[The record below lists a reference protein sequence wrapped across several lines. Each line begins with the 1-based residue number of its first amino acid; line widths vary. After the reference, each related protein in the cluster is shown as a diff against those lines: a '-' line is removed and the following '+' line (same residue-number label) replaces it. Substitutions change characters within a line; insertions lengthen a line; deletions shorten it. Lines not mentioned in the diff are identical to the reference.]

1 MLIELRIL
9 NFAVIESLSLRLEA
23 GLNALTGET
32 GAGKS
37 IIVGAL
43 SLLLGERASADVVRT
58 GAERASVEGVF
69 DVSAYPAIVGALAE
83 QGIEPEDGIL
93 ILRREVA
100 AEGRNRAW
108 INGAA
113 STANLVGEIGRQLV
127 DLHGQHEYQTLLRR
141 SEQRRI
147 LDAYADAVPLATEV
161 EEAHA
166 RWRASLRELDALDE
180 RRRETEQRKD
190 FLRFQAEEIE
200 KAELHEGE
208 EEELEAEAARLDHAE
223 ELARLSNSLHL
234 ELYAADESLSSRLG
248 EMRRTLDHLVRIDPS
263 QQDAHEMLA
272 AALYNLE
279 ELGRRMGEYATA
291 IEGDPARLDFI
302 RSRLDRI
309 HRLKLKYAGTISE
322 VIATGA
328 AARAE
333 LDTLDRAAFERRQLE
348 QAVDEA
354 RTAFIQA
361 SAKLSAARARGA
373 RRLSKAVGAMLP
385 QLGMDG
391 CTMEVVLESLNQ
403 PTTHGAED
411 IEYRISLNKG
421 FEPRALARIASGGEL
436 SRVMLALKTI
446 LAGLDV
452 VPTLVFDEVDAGIGG
467 KVAHAVGD
475 KLRDVARDR
484 QVFVITHLPQ
494 IASRAQHHLLVKKDE
509 RDERTTT
516 TVEELHG
523 DARVTE
529 LARLLGGDPESE
541 ASLAHAK
548 ELLAEKTA

>member
-58 GAERASVEGVF
+58 GASRASVEGVF
-69 DVSAYPAIVGALAE
+69 DVSAYPAVVSALAE
-83 QGIEPEDGIL
+83 QGIETEDGVL

-113 STANLVGEIGRQLV
+113 STAALVGEIGRQLV

-147 LDAYADAVPLATEV
+147 LDAYADALPLAAEV

-166 RWRASLRELDALDE
+166 RWRGSLRELEALDA
-180 RRRETEQRKD
+180 RRREAEQRKD

-200 KAELHEGE
+200 KAELREGE
-208 EEELEAEAARLDHAE
+208 EEELESEAARLDHAE

-291 IEGDPARLDFI
+291 IEGDP
-302 RSRLDRI
+302 SRLDLIRGRLDRL

-322 VIATGA
+322 VIAVGA

-348 QAVDEA
+348 QAADEA
-354 RTAFIQA
+354 RKAFVQT
-361 SAKLSAARARGA
+361 SARLSAARARAA
-373 RRLSKAVGAMLP
+373 RRLSKAVGTILP

-391 CTMEVVLESLNQ
+391 GTMEVVLESLDE

-411 IEYRISLNKG
+411 VEYRISLNKG

-446 LAGLDV
+446 LSGLDV

-509 RDERTTT
+509 SDERTTT
-516 TVEELHG
+516 TVDELHG
-523 DARVTE
+523 DARVAE

-548 ELLAEKTA
+548 ELLAQKSA

>member
-69 DVSAYPAIVGALAE
+69 DLSAYPAIVGALAE

-113 STANLVGEIGRQLV
+113 STAALVGAIGRQLV

-147 LDAYADAVPLATEV
+147 LDAYADALPLATEV

-200 KAELHEGE
+200 KAELRAGE
-208 EEELEAEAARLDHAE
+208 EGELEAEAARLDHAE

-291 IEGDPARLDFI
+291 IEGDPTRLDYI

-333 LDTLDRAAFERRQLE
+333 LDTLDRAGFERRQLE

-385 QLGMDG
+385 QLGMEG
-391 CTMEVVLESLNQ
+391 GTMEVVLESLDE
-403 PTTHGAED
+403 PTKHGAED

-446 LAGLDV
+446 LAGLDA

-523 DARVTE
+523 DARVAE

>member
-9 NFAVIESLSLRLEA
+9 NFAVIESLSLRLEP

-43 SLLLGERASADVVRT
+43 SLLLGERASADVVRA

-69 DVSAYPAIVGALAE
+69 DVSAQPAVAAALAE
-83 QGIEPEDGIL
+83 QGIETEDGLL

-113 STANLVGEIGRQLV
+113 STAALVGTIGRQLV

-147 LDAYADAVPLATEV
+147 LDAYADALPLAHGV
-161 EEAHA
+161 ERAHA
-166 RWRASLRELDALDE
+166 HWRAAVHELAALDE

-200 KAELHEGE
+200 AAELRSDE
-208 EEELEAEAARLDHAE
+208 ESELEAEASRLDHAE
-223 ELARLSNSLHL
+223 ELARLSSTLHHA
-234 ELYAADESLSSRLG
+234 LYAADESLSSRLG
-248 EMRRTLDHLVRIDPS
+248 ELRRTLDHLVRIDAS

-272 AALYNLE
+272 AALSNVE
-279 ELGRRMGEYATA
+279 ELGRRMGDYATA
-291 IEGDPARLDFI
+291 IEADPARLEYI
-302 RSRLDRI
+302 RRRLDRI
-309 HRLKLKYAGTISE
+309 HRLKVKYGATVEEVVAAGE
-322 VIATGA
+322 R
-328 AARAE
+328 ARAE
-333 LDTLDRAAFERRQLE
+333 LDTLDRAEFERRQLE
-348 QAVDEA
+348 QA
-354 RTAFIQA
+354 
-361 SAKLSAARARGA
+361 AARAHEAFLAAAGA
-373 RRLSKAVGAMLP
+373 LSKARSAAAQRLSSAVGAILP

-391 CTMEVVLESLNQ
+391 GSMDVVLEPLAE
-403 PTTHGAED
+403 PAGHGAED
-411 IEYRISLNKG
+411 VEFRIALNRG
-421 FEPRALARIASGGEL
+421 FEPRPLARIASGGEL

-446 LAGLDV
+446 LAGLDD

-467 KVAHAVGD
+467 RVAHAVGE

-494 IASRAQHHLLVKKDE
+494 IAARAQHHLLVRKEE
-509 RDERTTT
+509 RSGRTAT
-516 TVEELHG
+516 TVEELRD
-523 DARVTE
+523 DARIAE
-529 LARLLGGDPESE
+529 LARLLGGDPES
-541 ASLAHAK
+541 ATSLAHAR
-548 ELLAEKTA
+548 ELLA

>member
-69 DVSAYPAIVGALAE
+69 DVSAYPAIVSALAE

-113 STANLVGEIGRQLV
+113 STAALVGEIGRQLV

-147 LDAYADAVPLATEV
+147 LDAYADALPLATEV
-161 EEAHA
+161 EEAHG

-200 KAELHEGE
+200 KAELREGE

-291 IEGDPARLDFI
+291 IEGDPSRLDFI

-385 QLGMDG
+385 QLGMEG
-391 CTMEVVLESLNQ
+391 GTMEVVLESLDQ

-446 LAGLDV
+446 LAGLDA

-523 DARVTE
+523 DARVAE

>member
-1 MLIELRIL
+1 M
-9 NFAVIESLSLRLEA
+9 
-23 GLNALTGET
+23 NALTGET

-43 SLLLGERASADVVRT
+43 SLLLGERASADVVRA

-69 DVSAYPAIVGALAE
+69 DVSRHPAVVSALAE
-83 QGIEPEDGIL
+83 QGIDTEDGLL

-113 STANLVGEIGRQLV
+113 STAALVGEIGRQLV

-147 LDAYADAVPLATEV
+147 LDAYADALPLAAEV
-161 EEAHA
+161 EQAHA
-166 RWRASLRELDALDE
+166 RWRAALRDLELLDA
-180 RRRETEQRKD
+180 RRRETAQRK
-190 FLRFQAEEIE
+190 EIE
-200 KAELHEGE
+200 AAELRDGE

-223 ELARLSNSLHL
+223 ELARLSNELHMA
-234 ELYAADESLSSRLG
+234 LYAADESLSSRLG

-272 AALYNLE
+272 AALYSVE
-279 ELGRRMGEYATA
+279 ELGRRMGDYAAA
-291 IEGDPARLDFI
+291 IEGDPARLEFI
-302 RSRLDRI
+302 RRRLDRI
-309 HRLKLKYAGTISE
+309 HRLKLKYGATLRE
-322 VIATGA
+322 VIEVGEK
-328 AARAE
+328 ARAE
-333 LDTLDRAAFERRQLE
+333 LDTLDRAEFERRQLE
-348 QAVDEA
+348 QAAEQA
-354 RTAFIQA
+354 RTTFVQA
-361 SAKLSAARARGA
+361 AARLSAARARAA
-373 RRLSKAVGAMLP
+373 RRLSKAVGAILP
-385 QLGMDG
+385 QLGMEG
-391 CTMEVVLESLNQ
+391 GSMEVVLEHLDEPS
-403 PTTHGAED
+403 PHGAED
-411 IEYRISLNKG
+411 VEFRIALNRG

-446 LAGLDV
+446 LAGLDD

-475 KLRDVARDR
+475 TLRDVARDR

-494 IASRAQHHLLVKKDE
+494 IASRAQHHLLVRKEE
-509 RDERTTT
+509 RDSRTTT
-516 TVEELHG
+516 IVEELAG
-523 DARVTE
+523 EARVAE

-541 ASLAHAK
+541 TSLAHAK
-548 ELLAEKTA
+548 ELLAASA